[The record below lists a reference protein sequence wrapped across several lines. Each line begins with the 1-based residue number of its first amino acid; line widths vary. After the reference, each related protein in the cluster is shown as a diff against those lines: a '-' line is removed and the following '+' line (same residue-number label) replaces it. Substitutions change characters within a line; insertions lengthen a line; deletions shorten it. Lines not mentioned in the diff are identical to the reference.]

1 LRALVISDTHFGA
14 WTGRDL
20 LAEEMFLERLAPALE
35 GIDELI
41 FLGDLYDFLFGSVAD
56 ATKAAEGLLEVIASE
71 LSGKRLVFLA
81 GNHDHHLVH
90 RDEED
95 RLEAALAEGGEAPAP
110 GGVTTGGEAPAAGE
124 RPGPAFFRSYLE
136 RRLPGV
142 EVEIAYPT
150 YEFADVL
157 LTHGHYLDPHARMSG
172 SRGDRLLTRTL
183 WGIAAG
189 GPEEP
194 SCEEDYESVITLLT
208 EWLYVAAQMP
218 HGTHAQ
224 QNVFRAVQRATRLAS
239 TAAAPVRG
247 AKRLAAGLRDH
258 AGAPGDRGL
267 PSAEHFDAVIRE
279 EAARQAREQPLSSP
293 TFSRPLYP
301 EPTVI
306 SRSDPSEHA
315 LDAFARVVANLGWG
329 ERAGKIV
336 FAHTHQPLA
345 DVRSGDGSGIRY
357 WNTGSWIY
365 EPDLGSRQAYARY
378 LRYAWPGTAVL
389 IDDSEPEPRLVELLA
404 DLNPLNG
411 GAGLPRAPAGGPA
424 HGPGGDEPRPPA

>member
-1 LRALVISDTHFGA
+1 MRALVISDTHFGA

-20 LAEEMFLERLAPALE
+20 LREEFFLERLAPALE

-41 FLGDLYDFLFGSVAD
+41 FLGDLFDFLFGAVEEAIDAAD
-56 ATKAAEGLLEVIASE
+56 GLLRLIAE
-71 LSGKRLVFLA
+71 RMAGKRLVFLA

-90 RDEED
+90 RDDED
-95 RLEAALAEGGEAPAP
+95 RLETKLA
-110 GGVTTGGEAPAAGE
+110 TGHKPTVP
-124 RPGPAFFRSYLE
+124 PGPGFFREFLE

-142 EVEIAYPT
+142 EIEIAYPT
-150 YEFADVL
+150 YSLAGVL
-157 LTHGHYLDPHARMSG
+157 CTHGHYLDPHARLTG

-183 WGIAAG
+183 WAIAAG

-194 SCEEDYESVITLLT
+194 KCIEDYESVTTLLT

-224 QNVFRAVQRATRLAS
+224 QNVFRAAQRAGRLAQ
-239 TAAAPVRG
+239 ALGAPVRG
-247 AKRLAAGLRDH
+247 AERLAAKVR
-258 AGAPGDRGL
+258 DRGQGEASGPEAL
-267 PSAEHFDAVIRE
+267 PSEAHFDAVVRS
-279 EAARQAREQPLSSP
+279 EAARQAHEQPLAGP
-293 TFSRPLYP
+293 AASRPLYP
-301 EPTVI
+301 EPTVV

-315 LDAFARVVANLGWG
+315 LGAFVQVVRNLEWDRGTD
-329 ERAGKIV
+329 KIV

-345 DVRSGDGSGIRY
+345 DVRCAGDGRNRY

-389 IDDSEPEPRLVELLA
+389 IDEDEPQPRLLELLT

-411 GAGLPRAPAGGPA
+411 GPGLPSPQPSGT
-424 HGPGGDEPRPPA
+424 

>member
-1 LRALVISDTHFGA
+1 MRALVISDTHFGA

-20 LAEEMFLERLAPALE
+20 LREEFFLERLAPQLE
-35 GIDELI
+35 GIDELV
-41 FLGDLYDFLFGSVAD
+41 FLGDLFDFLFGSVAD
-56 ATKAAEGLLEVIASE
+56 AVESADGLLRLIAE
-71 LSGKRLVFLA
+71 NLGGKRLVFLA

-95 RLEAALAEGGEAPAP
+95 RLEAALVGSAPA
-110 GGVTTGGEAPAAGE
+110 TGDAA
-124 RPGPAFFRSYLE
+124 PGPAFFRAFLE

-150 YEFADVL
+150 YEFGGVL
-157 LTHGHYLDPHARMSG
+157 CTHGHYLDPHARLTG

-183 WGIAAG
+183 WAIAAG

-194 SCEEDYESVITLLT
+194 KRVEDYESVTTLLT
-208 EWLYVAAQMP
+208 EWLYIAAQMP

-224 QNVFRAVQRATRLAS
+224 QNVFRAAQRAGRFAS
-239 TAAAPVRG
+239 ALTLPVRG
-247 AKRLAAGLRDH
+247 AKRVAAELRD
-258 AGAPGDRGL
+258 RGIGSDGPADSL
-267 PSAEHFDAVIRE
+267 PSQDHFDSVVRG
-279 EAARQAREQPLSSP
+279 EAERQAREQPVAGP
-293 TFSRPLYP
+293 AWPRPLYP

-315 LDAFARVVANLGWG
+315 LEAFAQVVENLGWG
-329 ERAGKIV
+329 READRIV

-345 DVRSGDGSGIRY
+345 DVRSSRDSRSRY

-389 IDDSEPEPRLVELLA
+389 IDEDEPEPRLLELLA
-404 DLNPLNG
+404 DLNPLHG
-411 GAGLPRAPAGGPA
+411 GPGLP
-424 HGPGGDEPRPPA
+424 PP